1 MPPLLL
7 KFLAPRQ
14 GHSNHGDKRM
24 ATDPLFLRACR
35 GEPTERTP
43 IWLMRQAGRYMAVY
57 RALRAKH
64 DFWTVCKT
72 PELACEVT
80 MQPIDAYGLDASIIF
95 SDLLTLLEPMGAPVE
110 FVKNVGP
117 VVHDGVQTAADVDR
131 MVHFDVADELG
142 YVGDAA
148 KLIVSTLPAHIPLIG
163 FAGAPFTLASYLI
176 EGGGSKHFMKT
187 KAFLHQEPAAAHT
200 LFGLLADIVVDLL
213 SLQAENGCRALQ
225 IFDSWAGVLDPVDY
239 AMWGRDYT
247 RRIVEGVR
255 ARHPDVPIIAFAKG
269 TGTHLEQVAECGADV
284 IGVDWTLP
292 LDQARAKVGPNV
304 ALQGNLDPGR
314 LLAPWESLKPAV
326 DRVLAAAG
334 DGTGHIFNLGHGIYQ
349 HTDEAQVGRLV
360 EYVQTASVR
369 G

>member
-1 MPPLLL
+1 
-7 KFLAPRQ
+7 
-14 GHSNHGDKRM
+14 M

-43 IWLMRQAGRYMAVY
+43 IWLMRQAGRYMAEY
-57 RALRAKH
+57 RAVRAKA

-72 PELACEVT
+72 PDLACEVT
-80 MQPIDAYGLDASIIF
+80 LQPIDAFGFDASIIF
-95 SDLLTLLEPMGAPVE
+95 SDLLTPLPCMGAPVE

-117 VVHDGVQTAADVDR
+117 VIHDGVATAADVDR
-131 MVHFDVADELG
+131 LSHFDVSDGLG
-142 YVGDAA
+142 YVGAAA
-148 KLIVSTLPAHIPLIG
+148 KVIVNALPDHVPLIG

-187 KAFLHQEPAAAHT
+187 KAFLHQEPVAAHK
-200 LFGLLADIVVDLL
+200 LFSKLVDIVIDLL
-213 SLQAENGCRALQ
+213 CLQAENGCRALQ
-225 IFDSWAGVLDPVDY
+225 IFDSWAGCLDPVDY
-239 AMWGRDYT
+239 AIWGRDYT
-247 RRIVEGVR
+247 QRIVEGVR
-255 ARHPDVPIIAFAKG
+255 ARHPNVPIIAFAKG
-269 TGTHLEQVAECGADV
+269 TGTHLEQVAACGADV

-304 ALQGNLDPGR
+304 TLQGNLDPGR
-314 LLAPWESLKPAV
+314 LLAPWESLKPAI

-349 HTDEAQVGRLV
+349 HTDPAQVKRLV
-360 EYVQTASVR
+360 DYVQTASVR